1 MVDNSFVKDF
11 IHKVRPPDSSPLPLG
26 REAARFF
33 GSCQVLQ
40 RKKCKKRMP
49 QVNWSTLLKHLN
61 CQAGKVTGIALG
73 LPDLFLTECDEFFR
87 RFLIPG
93 DSVRIEH
100 NRLHAILSGNGF

>member
-1 MVDNSFVKDF
+1 LDDGGMVDNSFVKDF

-40 RKKCKKRMP
+40 RKKYKKRMP

-61 CQAGKVTGIALG
+61 CQAGKVTGIG
-73 LPDLFLTECDEFFR
+73 MPRHPFF
-87 RFLIPG
+87 I
-93 DSVRIEH
+93 SYSIIE
-100 NRLHAILSGNGF
+100 RVSP

>member
-40 RKKCKKRMP
+40 RKKYKKRMP
-49 QVNWSTLLKHLN
+49 QVNWSTLLKHLK
-61 CQAGKVTGIALG
+61 CQAGKVTGIG
-73 LPDLFLTECDEFFR
+73 QSLFTPFLFIKDSAFKDVLFVGHCLLDKIHNLR
-87 RFLIPG
+87 RNHL
-93 DSVRIEH
+93 
-100 NRLHAILSGNGF
+100 

>member
-1 MVDNSFVKDF
+1 LDDGGMVDNSFVKDF

-26 REAARFF
+26 REAAQFF

-61 CQAGKVTGIALG
+61 CQAGKVTGIG
-73 LPDLFLTECDEFFR
+73 LKPAAFFLFQNFSGLFWRPDK
-87 RFLIPG
+87 
-93 DSVRIEH
+93 
-100 NRLHAILSGNGF
+100 AILLTI